1 MAEVVH
7 STGKPASMISLIVER
22 ASRDARNED
31 FTAAADAGL
40 SEVPIAQRLFTE
52 RRLRRLELNLA
63 GETQCPHE
71 ASEVLLR
78 RLEELQATFMARVAA
93 AKPSGVSKPSGVFK
107 SAGIAKRKSA
117 PSDDDDGSTAK
128 SPAKPTATSPD
139 EVAGDALCRVRAVS
153 CDVDDMD
160 LKKGLR
166 KKWRIKLFS
175 SLCPEGN
182 DAERRVAAVGL
193 EAAAYDVAAKAGK
206 AGRGELYE
214 ALLTRF
220 VDKAVSSEELRT
232 TVVAKKHSPRETIDA
247 VAKAEAKSSKKK
259 RALSSAG
266 SPAAT
271 AAASKRVCHK
281 QPTTE
286 EAMALDVA
294 ASQEAALLKEA
305 TLVATQVVYKSS
317 KKAAS
322 STGMSSA
329 DASSSERAEKF
340 DSKEAAPSKGVVSAT
355 AQAVS
360 AEPPEKSAAG
370 LGAMDAAGMDFD
382 AEQTLAEFAF
392 MEPIDKMEVATAT
405 SPSGEKTVAPSE
417 AAMQFDLN
425 ESNDV
430 ASSADAV
437 SLVDAVVEPP
447 KEAAPSNSVLL
458 TAASSE
464 AVRTILQVRRSF

>member
-294 ASQEAALLKEA
+294 ASQEAAL
-305 TLVATQVVYKSS
+305 VATQVVYKLS

-322 STGMSSA
+322 SAGMSSA

>member
-206 AGRGELYE
+206 AGRGELYD
-214 ALLTRF
+214 ALLSRF
-220 VDKAVSSEELRT
+220 VKKAKSTSELRIG
-232 TVVAKKHSPRETIDA
+232 VVAKKHSPCEMINAVAAREKWNWLKKDIELLLCPSAADGDLLFVADVDSGQSGDA
-247 VAKAEAKSSKKK
+247 VRRVLDAFDFKPVTTLPGRTAPIFGMARDVPSESTLDKLLDTL
-259 RALSSAG
+259 RAHANV
-266 SPAAT
+266 T
-271 AAASKRVCHK
+271 
-281 QPTTE
+281 Q
-286 EAMALDVA
+286 
-294 ASQEAALLKEA
+294 A
-305 TLVATQVVYKSS
+305 TLVK
-317 KKAAS
+317 
-322 STGMSSA
+322 
-329 DASSSERAEKF
+329 
-340 DSKEAAPSKGVVSAT
+340 
-355 AQAVS
+355 
-360 AEPPEKSAAG
+360 
-370 LGAMDAAGMDFD
+370 
-382 AEQTLAEFAF
+382 
-392 MEPIDKMEVATAT
+392 
-405 SPSGEKTVAPSE
+405 
-417 AAMQFDLN
+417 
-425 ESNDV
+425 
-430 ASSADAV
+430 
-437 SLVDAVVEPP
+437 
-447 KEAAPSNSVLL
+447 
-458 TAASSE
+458 
-464 AVRTILQVRRSF
+464 

>member
-1 MAEVVH
+1 M
-7 STGKPASMISLIVER
+7 
-22 ASRDARNED
+22 
-31 FTAAADAGL
+31 
-40 SEVPIAQRLFTE
+40 
-52 RRLRRLELNLA
+52 
-63 GETQCPHE
+63 
-71 ASEVLLR
+71 
-78 RLEELQATFMARVAA
+78 
-93 AKPSGVSKPSGVFK
+93 
-107 SAGIAKRKSA
+107 
-117 PSDDDDGSTAK
+117 
-128 SPAKPTATSPD
+128 
-139 EVAGDALCRVRAVS
+139 
-153 CDVDDMD
+153 DVK
-160 LKKGLR
+160 LKKYIR
-166 KKWRIKLFS
+166 REWRIKLVS
-175 SLCPEGN
+175 SLCPQGDEVK
-182 DAERRVAAVGL
+182 RRAAAFGL
-193 EAAAYDVAAKAGK
+193 EAAAHDAAGK

-281 QPTTE
+281 GAVAKAEAKSSKKKRALSSARSPAATAAASKRVCHKQPTTE

-329 DASSSERAEKF
+329 DASSSERAENF

-464 AVRTILQVRRSF
+464 AALPPATKVKMADQP

>member
-1 MAEVVH
+1 M
-7 STGKPASMISLIVER
+7 
-22 ASRDARNED
+22 
-31 FTAAADAGL
+31 
-40 SEVPIAQRLFTE
+40 
-52 RRLRRLELNLA
+52 
-63 GETQCPHE
+63 
-71 ASEVLLR
+71 
-78 RLEELQATFMARVAA
+78 
-93 AKPSGVSKPSGVFK
+93 
-107 SAGIAKRKSA
+107 
-117 PSDDDDGSTAK
+117 
-128 SPAKPTATSPD
+128 
-139 EVAGDALCRVRAVS
+139 
-153 CDVDDMD
+153 DVK
-160 LKKGLR
+160 LKKYIR
-166 KKWRIKLFS
+166 REWRIKLVS
-175 SLCPEGN
+175 SLCPQGDEVK
-182 DAERRVAAVGL
+182 RRAAAFGL
-193 EAAAYDVAAKAGK
+193 EAAAHDAAGK

-247 VAKAEAKSSKKK
+247 VAKAEAKSSAGSPAATAAASK
-259 RALSSAG
+259 RVCHKGAVAKAEAKSSAG

-392 MEPIDKMEVATAT
+392 MESIDKMEVATAT

-425 ESNDV
+425 GSNDV

-464 AVRTILQVRRSF
+464 AALPPATKVKMADQP